1 LKKYLAIVI
10 GVFFVLG
17 FAASAFAIH
26 AEIPSETQAVVAKG
40 STQVTLGG
48 DIRFR
53 MDYRDNLTDQLD
65 DEHYAAV
72 DARVRLKIDA
82 KVSDN
87 TSGRIHFENDW
98 VWGVDNTAQGTY
110 HRGNT
115 TVGAYKKG
123 GQFIE
128 AWINHNFGPA
138 SVKLG
143 HMPLALGNNLFFD
156 HREMGDDAIL
166 VFMSPNKQTHIFGVY
181 AKFNEGPGKVDIK
194 GTYINDDANAY
205 VLGAGYNAG
214 NFGVGGDVTY
224 VDDQQNSI
232 HLWNFGLRGNVNVA
246 GFALKGDVEIQT
258 GEVDVVGGPDFSG
271 WAAYLRGDYKFGGT
285 DVYGLFAWGSGD
297 DDPKDDDIKAFQT
310 SLSAVVYDYAGYLY
324 HYRMKTASGG
334 KGGIS
339 NTMVFK
345 VGANHKVSKDLSV
358 AGSVAYFKA
367 DEDVQLNRGTP
378 DDDLG
383 WEFDGQVKYMLDRN
397 LTLSLQGGYFAV
409 GDAYN
414 APNGDS
420 DDAWGARLVTQLSF

>member
-10 GVFFVLG
+10 GMLFVLG

-40 STQVTLGG
+40 STQITLGG

-65 DEHYAAV
+65 NGSGDEHFAQV

-110 HRGNT
+110 NRGNT

-128 AWINHNFGPA
+128 AWIQHKAGP
-138 SVKLG
+138 VNIKIG
-143 HMPLALGNNLFFD
+143 HMPLALGNLLFFD
-156 HREMGDDAIL
+156 HREMGDDAVL
-166 VFMSPNKQTHIFGVY
+166 FSMSPNKQTHVFGLY
-181 AKFNEGPGKVDIK
+181 SKFDEAVGG
-194 GTYINDDANAY
+194 INDDANAY

-271 WAAYLRGDYKFGGT
+271 WAAYLRGDYKMGGT
-285 DVYGLFAWGSGD
+285 NLYGLIAYGSGD
-297 DDPKDDDIKAFQT
+297 DADSADDIEAFQT

-367 DEDVQLNRGTP
+367 DEDVQLNGGTP

-397 LTLSLQGGYFAV
+397 LSLTLQGGYFVV

-414 APNGDS
+414 HADGSS